1 MRHEQPRRESMP
13 PRCFNCGYDLAGNS
27 IGDACPECGV
37 VVDPVRIDGP
47 LGSPKTRRTL
57 RIAAWCAVLA
67 ATLSC
72 VAVIALSSNAILQS
86 NLQSKGSVP
95 NEIAVWFIRATLAA
109 SDATES
115 IAAAALVLSML
126 LARQSLP
133 RSGRWHRALLIAA
146 LVFIVATVLQFSV
159 YRFMNFTQLLMGASI
174 RAVLGCQSAQF
185 LMLALFAAT
194 LHPIARSG
202 GLTSYSARASWTLCA
217 LFAARAIAG
226 EVITAFALNGYGS
239 QTGWIMYSFAHYA
252 SGPIGIAFLA
262 IALMRLQRE
271 ARRVSTAPNNA

>member
-13 PRCFNCGYDLAGNS
+13 PQCFNCGYDLAGKS

-57 RIAAWCAVLA
+57 RIAAWCAMLA
-67 ATLSC
+67 ATLTC
-72 VAVIALSSNAILQS
+72 VAAIALSSNAILQS
-86 NLQSKGSVP
+86 NGIGP
-95 NEIAVWFIRATLAA
+95 NELASWIFRASLAA
-109 SDATES
+109 SKFTEP

-126 LARQSLP
+126 FARQSLP
-133 RSGRWHRALLIAA
+133 RRGVWHRALLIAA
-146 LVFIVATVLQFSV
+146 LVFIVAGVLQFSV
-159 YRFMNFTQLLMGASI
+159 YRFMNFTQLLTGFSI
-174 RAVLGCQSAQF
+174 RAVLGCHSAQF
-185 LMLALFAAT
+185 LMLAVFAAT

-202 GLTSYSARASWTLCA
+202 GLASYSARASWTLCA

-239 QTGWIMYSFAHYA
+239 QTGWIVYSFAHYA

-271 ARRVSTAPNNA
+271 ARRVSVARNAV

>member
-37 VVDPVRIDGP
+37 VVEPVRIDGP

-57 RIAAWCAVLA
+57 RIAAWCAMLA
-67 ATLSC
+67 ATLTC
-72 VAVIALSSNAILQS
+72 VAVIAGHSVPILQS
-86 NLQSKGSVP
+86 YMPLDDNRDQEL
-95 NEIAVWFIRATLAA
+95 ALWFVRSYMEAT
-109 SDATES
+109 DATHAS
-115 IAAAALVLSML
+115 IFAALLLSML

-133 RSGRWHRALLIAA
+133 RRGVWHRALLIAA

-159 YRFMNFTQLLMGASI
+159 YRFMNFSQLLMGASI

-185 LMLALFAAT
+185 LMLAVFAAT

-239 QTGWIMYSFAHYA
+239 QTGWIVYSFAHYA

-271 ARRVSTAPNNA
+271 ARRVA